1 MNLIAQKMV
10 TIAVVDDHPFVHKGL
25 NAVIELEPS
34 MSLEWTSGSVE
45 DALARFATSPVD
57 VVIVDVKIGSSAG
70 GIRFLEQ
77 LQKRSP
83 KYKALVFSAYVS
95 RRSVREAARFGANGY
110 FLKTEG
116 VEELL
121 RAAERVSEGEKV
133 PFLGPFAEWAKPN
146 PYLELSNREVEVL
159 VELSKGKSNPE
170 VAEELGLKVGTVKTH
185 LESIYRKLGVKSR
198 TEAMRAALAEGYFY
212 IDEIL

>member
-1 MNLIAQKMV
+1 MNTIAQDMV

-25 NAVIELEPS
+25 NAVIELHS
-34 MSLEWTSGSVE
+34 NMSLEWTSGTVE
-45 DALARFATSPVD
+45 DALERFAASPVD
-57 VVIVDVKIGSSAG
+57 VLIVDVKIGNTAG
-70 GIRFLEQ
+70 GIRFLEH
-77 LQKRSP
+77 LQKVYP
-83 KYKALVFSAYVS
+83 KFNALVFSAYVS
-95 RRSVREAARFGANGY
+95 RRSVREAARFGAKGF
-110 FLKTEG
+110 FLKTQG

-121 RAAERVSEGEKV
+121 QAAEQVATSEAGT
-133 PFLGPFAEWAKPN
+133 FLGPFADWSKPN

-170 VAEELGLKVGTVKTH
+170 VAAELGLKVGTVKTH
-185 LESIYRKLGVKSR
+185 LESIYRKLGVRSR